1 MMLNSIPDLFPIH
14 FRSWENVLF
23 KSIMRACVVL
33 LLTNAAEGSERV
45 DGIDTNSIEK
55 PISKGA
61 IVVDSQPFLQMPRT
75 RDVSKPSDYDEDG
88 NPQYGTNSAHARI
101 QYMVPVPDK
110 SGRLIVSDIRGLLY
124 QINADGSGLTTYLDL
139 RTAVDD
145 LAEHV
150 YPNEAGLMGF
160 AFHPDFAI
168 AGSPGFGK
176 LYIGYSSTKDSGIPK
191 YLSDDAGSHHSVI
204 REWSVNPQSNFADG
218 SSRELIRI
226 GQFSLGHNIGTLAF
240 NSAATKEDADYGMLY
255 FSLGDGGM
263 AFDTRAHG
271 QNKATPLA
279 AMLRINPLAVGD
291 LPYTIP
297 TDNPFVNDKTAI
309 PELWAYG
316 LRHAQHFSFD
326 SQGTM
331 YINDI
336 GQNQVEEVNIGVL
349 GGNFGWNVREGA
361 FLTGAGVE
369 GGYLPYLYPL
379 KNQNDGFIYP
389 AVQYDHDDFTNAIG
403 SGYVYEGTAI
413 PELTGKYV
421 FADLVLGR
429 IFYVDAVSLENGKPQ
444 HPFELRIRF
453 AGVERPVIE
462 EVGYENTYA
471 PIQRADLRLAIGTDK
486 ELYMLTKGD
495 GQIRKL
501 VPVY

>member
-1 MMLNSIPDLFPIH
+1 
-14 FRSWENVLF
+14 
-23 KSIMRACVVL
+23 MRVCALWLVTSV
-33 LLTNAAEGSERV
+33 AGASERV

-55 PISKGA
+55 PINKGV
-61 IVVDSQPFLQMPRT
+61 IVVDAQPFLQMPRT
-75 RDVSKPSDYDEDG
+75 QDASKPSDFDEDG
-88 NPQYGTNSAHARI
+88 NPIYGTNSAHARI
-101 QYMVPVPDK
+101 QYMVPVPDQ

-160 AFHPDFAI
+160 AFHPDFAS

-176 LYIGYSSTKDSGIPK
+176 LYIGYSATKDSGIPK

-204 REWSVNPQSNFADG
+204 REWSVDPRSNTAEG
-218 SSRELIRI
+218 PSRELLRI
-226 GQFSLGHNIGTLAF
+226 GQFNLGHNIGTLAF
-240 NSAATKEDADYGMLY
+240 NSAARKSEPDYGLLY

-263 AFDTRAHG
+263 AFDVRGHG

-279 AMLRINPLAVGD
+279 AMLRINPLPDGT

-297 TDNPFVNDKTAI
+297 SDNPFVSDKTAV
-309 PELWAYG
+309 PEIWAYG

-326 SQGTM
+326 SRGTM

-336 GQNQVEEVNIGVL
+336 GQNQVEEVNIGVP
-349 GGNFGWNVREGA
+349 GGNYGWNVREGT

-389 AVQYDHDDFTNAIG
+389 AVQYDHDDMTNAIG
-403 SGYVYEGTAI
+403 SGYLYEGTAI
-413 PELTGKYV
+413 PELIGKYV

-429 IFYVDAVSLENGKPQ
+429 IFYVDAALLENGKPQ
-444 HPFELRIRF
+444 HPVELRIRF
-453 AGVERPVIE
+453 AGIERPVIK

-471 PIQRADLRLAIGTDK
+471 PIQRADLRLAIDTEK

-501 VPVY
+501 VPAH